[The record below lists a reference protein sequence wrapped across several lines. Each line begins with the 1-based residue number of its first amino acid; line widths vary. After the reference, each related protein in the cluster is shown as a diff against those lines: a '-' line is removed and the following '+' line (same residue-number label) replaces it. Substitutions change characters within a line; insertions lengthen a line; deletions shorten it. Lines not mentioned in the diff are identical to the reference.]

1 MLMDIGGD
9 VIISTYY
16 KSFIGMPK
24 QKYLII
30 NLRPD
35 IMSRVWGLEI
45 PDQKLSGIF
54 RDYFPEFPGVY
65 PKNVL
70 QIVIY

>member
-9 VIISTYY
+9 VIISKYY

-45 PDQKLSGIF
+45 PDQKLSGISGIIS
-54 RDYFPEFPGVY
+54 RNSREFTL
-65 PKNVL
+65 KMSCK
-70 QIVIY
+70 